1 MGGFHA
7 VPPHGVSMHEDKNT
21 TVEELKSVVRAYCE
35 ARDWDQFHDAKELA
49 MSITIES
56 AELLEL
62 FRFKTPGDMR
72 RMFETTGQREK
83 ICGELADVL
92 FAVLR
97 FAQLYGIDLTEEFC
111 RKMKE
116 NELKYPVEKARGS
129 NKKYDEL

>member
-1 MGGFHA
+1 MGGFSVA
-7 VPPHGVSMHEDKNT
+7 PPHGVPMHEDSRT
-21 TVEELKSVVRAYCE
+21 TVEELKKVVQAYCE

-62 FRFKTPGDMR
+62 FRFKSPDDMC
-72 RMFETTGQREK
+72 RMFETSGPREK

-97 FAQLYGIDLTEEFC
+97 FAQLYDIDLTEEFFK
-111 RKMKE
+111 KMEE
-116 NELKYPVEKARGS
+116 NERKYPVEKARGS
-129 NKKYDEL
+129 NLKYDEL

>member
-1 MGGFHA
+1 M
-7 VPPHGVSMHEDKNT
+7 PEDRCT
-21 TVEELKSVVRAYCE
+21 TVEELKSTVKAYCE

-62 FRFKTPGDMR
+62 FRFKSPEDMR
-72 RMFETTGQREK
+72 RMFETPGTREK
-83 ICGELADVL
+83 ICDELADVL

-97 FAQLYGIDLTEEFC
+97 FAQLYDIDLTEEFC
-111 RKMKE
+111 RKMVE
-116 NELKYPVEKARGS
+116 NERKYPVEKARGS

>member
-1 MGGFHA
+1 
-7 VPPHGVSMHEDKNT
+7 MHDDQRT
-21 TVEELKSVVRAYCE
+21 TVADLKKVVQAYCE

-62 FRFKTPGDMR
+62 FRFKSPEDMR
-72 RMFETTGQREK
+72 RMFATPGPREK
-83 ICGELADVL
+83 IGGELADVL

-97 FAQLYGIDLTEEFC
+97 FAQLYDIDLTEAFYS
-111 RKMKE
+111 KLKE
-116 NELKYPVEKARGS
+116 NEKKYPVEKARGS

>member
-1 MGGFHA
+1 MY
-7 VPPHGVSMHEDKNT
+7 DDQKT
-21 TVEELKSVVRAYCE
+21 TVEELKTSVKAFCD

-62 FRFKTPGDMR
+62 FRFKSRADMQQ
-72 RMFETTGQREK
+72 MFENPGQREK
-83 ICGELADVL
+83 ICGELSDVL
-92 FAVLR
+92 FASLR
-97 FAQLYGIDLTEEFC
+97 FAQLYDIDLTGAFC

-116 NELKYPVEKARGS
+116 NERKYPVEKARGS

>member
-1 MGGFHA
+1 VRDFKA
-7 VPPHGVSMHEDKNT
+7 APPGVSMHEDSST
-21 TVEELKSVVRAYCE
+21 TVEELKSIVRAYCE

-62 FRFKTPGDMR
+62 FRFKSPDDMR
-72 RMFETTGQREK
+72 RMFSTTGPREK
-83 ICGELADVL
+83 VGDELADVL

-97 FAQLYGIDLTEEFC
+97 FAQLYDIDLSEEFY

-116 NELKYPVEKARGS
+116 NEKKYPVEKARGS

>member
-1 MGGFHA
+1 
-7 VPPHGVSMHEDKNT
+7 MHDDRST
-21 TVEELKSVVRAYCE
+21 TIADLKQTVKAYCD

-56 AELLEL
+56 AELLAL
-62 FRFKTPGDMR
+62 FRFKSRADMQ
-72 RMFETTGQREK
+72 RMFETPGPREK
-83 ICGELADVL
+83 ICGELSDVL
-92 FAVLR
+92 FAALR
-97 FAQLYGIDLTEEFC
+97 FAQLYDIDIADAFC

>member
-1 MGGFHA
+1 MQ
-7 VPPHGVSMHEDKNT
+7 DQNT
-21 TVEELKSVVRAYCE
+21 TVEELKSIVKAYCE

-62 FRFKTPGDMR
+62 FRFKSREDMR
-72 RMFETTGQREK
+72 QMFENAGSREK
-83 ICGELADVL
+83 IGDELADVL

-116 NELKYPVEKARGS
+116 NEKKYPVEKARGS
-129 NKKYDEL
+129 NKKYNEL

>member
-1 MGGFHA
+1 
-7 VPPHGVSMHEDKNT
+7 
-21 TVEELKSVVRAYCE
+21 
-35 ARDWDQFHDAKELA
+35 
-49 MSITIES
+49 
-56 AELLEL
+56 
-62 FRFKTPGDMR
+62 MR

>member
-1 MGGFHA
+1 
-7 VPPHGVSMHEDKNT
+7 MHEDRCT
-21 TVEELKSVVRAYCE
+21 TVDELKSVVKEYCE

-62 FRFKTPGDMR
+62 FRFKSPEDMR
-72 RMFETTGQREK
+72 RMFATSGPREK
-83 ICGELADVL
+83 IGDELADVL

-97 FAQLYGIDLTEEFC
+97 FAQLYDIDLTEEFC

-116 NELKYPVEKARGS
+116 NEKKYPVEKARGS
-129 NKKYDEL
+129 NLKYDEL

>member
-1 MGGFHA
+1 MK
-7 VPPHGVSMHEDKNT
+7 DDQNT
-21 TVEELKSVVRAYCE
+21 TVEELKSTVKAYCE
-35 ARDWDQFHDAKELA
+35 ARDWNQFHDAKELA

-62 FRFKTPGDMR
+62 FRFKSREDMQ
-72 RMFETTGQREK
+72 RMFETPWPREK
-83 ICGELADVL
+83 IGDELADVL

-97 FAQLYGIDLTEEFC
+97 FAQLYNMDLTEEFY

-116 NELKYPVEKARGS
+116 NEGKYPVEKARGS